1 MKMNLQWL
9 EYFMIYNMTVQEL
22 KDFLDYCDPNASI
35 IIIDSENDKSYM
47 LSEIDVDYLVSRKLL
62 RIDI

>member
-1 MKMNLQWL
+1 
-9 EYFMIYNMTVQEL
+9 MTVQEL

-35 IIIDSENDKSYM
+35 IIIDHENDKSHM
-47 LSEIDVDYLVSRKLL
+47 LLEIDVDYLVSRKLL

>member
-1 MKMNLQWL
+1 
-9 EYFMIYNMTVQEL
+9 MTVKEL

-35 IIIDSENDKSYM
+35 IIIDHENEKSHM
-47 LSEIDVDYLVSRKLL
+47 LLDIDVAYLVSEKLL

>member
-1 MKMNLQWL
+1 
-9 EYFMIYNMTVQEL
+9 MTVQEL

-35 IIIDSENDKSYM
+35 IIIDSENDKSHM

>member
-1 MKMNLQWL
+1 
-9 EYFMIYNMTVQEL
+9 MTVKEL

-35 IIIDSENDKSYM
+35 IVIDCDNDKSHM
-47 LSEIDVDYLVSRKLL
+47 LSEIDVEYSVSKKLL